1 MIYSIKGERP
11 MPARA
16 ECASRLRLALESLLA
31 DGQRQR
37 DRLFPLRQLVKGS
50 VCELQTRCAT
60 PCRACCAQAA

>member
-1 MIYSIKGERP
+1 

-31 DGQRQR
+31 DSQRQLV
-37 DRLFPLRQLVKGS
+37 DLLPLRQLVKGS
-50 VCELQTRCAT
+50 VCELHTRCAT